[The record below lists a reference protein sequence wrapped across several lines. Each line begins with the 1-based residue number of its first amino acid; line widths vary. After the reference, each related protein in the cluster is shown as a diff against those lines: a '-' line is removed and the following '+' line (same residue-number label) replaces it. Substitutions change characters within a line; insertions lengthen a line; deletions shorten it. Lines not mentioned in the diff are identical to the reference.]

1 MDEGEKRGAA
11 WRTCEQGGGVWRG
24 SLSGGRNGGERVR
37 MAGRVGELAMREVR
51 CEDRA
56 KRDRRTRVKRGLEKR
71 EGARWFLLKVR
82 VRVGTMPGLKR
93 RSPNV
98 KQLKES
104 GGGGRLGIVLI
115 VHTVLIEES
124 REQSSPT
131 ASRAAAR

>member
-1 MDEGEKRGAA
+1 M
-11 WRTCEQGGGVWRG
+11 WRG

-56 KRDRRTRVKRGLEKR
+56 KRGRRIRVKRGLEKR
-71 EGARWFLLKVR
+71 GRALVLLKVR

-104 GGGGRLGIVLI
+104 GGGGRLV
-115 VHTVLIEES
+115 IES
-124 REQSSPT
+124 C
-131 ASRAAAR
+131 